1 MNPAPDTATLR
12 LADVRRRFDRAAA
25 DFDTADFVHRVTR
38 DGLFARIR
46 PMAVTAATVLD
57 LGSATGAALRPLRQ
71 RFRGARIVAVDLS
84 ARMLERLRG
93 RGTVFTRPAAV
104 QADACAL
111 PFADASVDVVFSN
124 LLLPWID
131 TPSRLF
137 AEIARVLRQDGL
149 FAFATLG
156 PDSLL
161 ALRQAWQCVDD
172 AAHVNAF
179 TDMHDV
185 GDALV
190 RAGLRDPV
198 LDVDRLALQYA
209 GRDALF
215 RDLTAAGARNC
226 LALRGRGLTGRR
238 RFAAMCDALFTAGT
252 LTTELEL
259 VYGHCWG
266 GAPRAPGTE
275 VAVDARRIPLRR
287 R

>member
-1 MNPAPDTATLR
+1 MNSPPDTATLR
-12 LADVRRRFDRAAA
+12 IADVRRRFDHAAA

-38 DGLFARIR
+38 DGLIARIG
-46 PMAVTAATVLD
+46 PMSVDAATVLD

-71 RFRGARIVAVDLS
+71 RFRAARVIAVDLS
-84 ARMLERLRG
+84 VRMLKRARG
-93 RGTVFTRPAAV
+93 RGTMFRAPAV
-104 QADACAL
+104 IQADACAL
-111 PFADASVDVVFSN
+111 PLADASVDVIFSN

-131 TPSRLF
+131 TPARLF
-137 AEIARVLRQDGL
+137 AEIARVLRADGL

-161 ALRQAWQCVDD
+161 QLRHAWQCVDA

-179 TDMHDV
+179 PDMHDV
-185 GDALV
+185 GDALL

-209 GRDALF
+209 SRDALF

-226 LALRGRGLTGRR
+226 LALRGHGLTGRR
-238 RFAAMCDALFTAGT
+238 RFAAMSEALFAAGT
-252 LTTELEL
+252 LTLDLEL

-266 GAPRAPGTE
+266 SGRHGGE
-275 VAVDARRIPLRR
+275 VVVDARRIPLRR